1 MTPPYVC
8 AILIA
13 GWVLWVTPFLL
24 SRRTGTQAQRIDKR
38 ARWGI
43 VIQAV
48 GYTLLL
54 QGKFWQRS
62 PQAWQTALAIF
73 LFAIAAVISWTASRA
88 LGRQWRFDAGL
99 NADHELV
106 MAGPYRFVRH
116 PIYASMF
123 SVLLGTGFLMSPW
136 WLFIPAIILFVIGA
150 EIRVRIEDK
159 LLAAHFGDKHAE
171 YRRRVFAYIS
181 FLR

>member
-1 MTPPYVC
+1 MTPAYVY
-8 AILIA
+8 AILTA

-54 QGKFWQRS
+54 QGKFWLRS
-62 PQAWQTALAIF
+62 PRPWQIALAIF
-73 LFAIAAVISWTASRA
+73 LFAIAALISWTASRA

-123 SVLLGTGFLMSPW
+123 SVLLGTGFLMTPW
-136 WLFIPAIILFVIGA
+136 WLFIPAIILFLIGT

-159 LLAAHFGDKHAE
+159 LLAAHFGAKFD
-171 YRRRVFAYIS
+171 AYKKS
-181 FLR
+181 VPAYVPFLR

>member
-1 MTPPYVC
+1 M
-8 AILIA
+8 
-13 GWVLWVTPFLL
+13 LWVTPFFL

-43 VIQAV
+43 VAQAV

-54 QGKFWQRS
+54 QGRFWLRS
-62 PQAWQTALAIF
+62 PQAWQIAVSVL
-73 LFAIAAVISWTASRA
+73 LFAIAALISWTASRA

-123 SVLLGTGFLMSPW
+123 SVLLGAGFLTTPW
-136 WLFIPAIILFVIGA
+136 WLFIPAIILFLIGT

-159 LLAAHFGDKHAE
+159 LLAAHFGAKFDA
-171 YRRRVFAYIS
+171 YRKSVPAYVP